1 MKKTICLC
9 EEDILNEILIFE
21 KNLSNNYSIM
31 LNEMSNKY
39 LYKKVLSIFTE
50 TKNITKEIFY
60 LMNELGYYVLIK
72 EDEEKVESS
81 CEKYKAKMKELS

>member
-81 CEKYKAKMKELS
+81 CEKYKAKMNELS